1 MSVENGWLPRLE
13 PGKPVYQAIAD
24 AIAAD
29 IRSGALGAGAKLPPL
44 RLLAEQLGL
53 DFTTVSRAYG
63 EAQRRGL
70 VVGRVG
76 QGTFVQ
82 ARGAETPRAEPAEGG
97 LVDMAMNAPPPPAD
111 ATLLARLRQDMAEQ
125 MLAFPERRLMGYG
138 DNAGTEEDRA
148 AGLRWL
154 SGRLPGLGA
163 ERLLVCPGAQ
173 GALLALV
180 TSLAAAGDTILT
192 EELTYPGLRAL
203 AGQVGVRLVGVAMD
217 GDGLLPDSF
226 RAACRAHAPKAL
238 YINPTLHNPT
248 TVTLGADRRA
258 EIVDI
263 ARQHGVAIIE
273 DDAYGMLP
281 ENGPP
286 PLAAF
291 GPDVVH
297 YVAGLAKCLSPAL
310 RVGYLVAPDRRQALR
325 LTGALRATSLAAAP
339 LTAAVATRWI
349 TSGLADELRD
359 GIRAEARLRQ
369 RVAAEMLPP
378 GSYRSDPDAFHLWL
392 TLPEDWARADFVGQ
406 LRARRLLVAAAD
418 AFAVGDHVPQAVR
431 LCLGALADGA
441 ETRRALALV
450 ADLLDQSPTMT
461 LSVV

>member
-1 MSVENGWLPRLE
+1 METGWQPRLE

-24 AIAAD
+24 AIADD
-29 IRSGALGAGAKLPPL
+29 IRSGTLAAGVKLPPL

-70 VVGRVG
+70 VVGKVG

-82 ARGAETPRAEPAEGG
+82 SRPSESPRAEAAETAFI
-97 LVDMAMNAPPPPAD
+97 DMAMNAPPPPAD
-111 ATLLARLRQDMAEQ
+111 PALLARLRQDMAEQ
-125 MLAFPERRLMGYG
+125 LLAFPDRRLMGYG

-154 SGRLPGLGA
+154 AERLPGLSPD
-163 ERLLVCPGAQ
+163 RLLVCPGAQ

-180 TSLAAAGDTILT
+180 ASLAAAGDTILT
-192 EELTYPGLRAL
+192 EELTYPGMRAL
-203 AGQVGVRLVGVAMD
+203 AGQLGMRLAGVAMD
-217 GDGLLPDSF
+217 RDGLLPDSF
-226 RAACRAHAPKAL
+226 RAACRQHAPKAL

-248 TVTLGADRRA
+248 TITLSAERRA

-281 ENGPP
+281 EDGPP

-291 GPDVVH
+291 GPDVVYH
-297 YVAGLAKCLSPAL
+297 VAGLAKCLSPAL
-310 RVGYLVAPDRRQALR
+310 RVGYLVAPDRRHALR

-339 LTAAVATRWI
+339 LTASVATRWI
-349 TSGLADELRD
+349 MSGLAAEVRD
-359 GIRAEARLRQ
+359 GIRAAARLRQ
-369 RVAAEMLPP
+369 RVAAEMLPS

-392 TLPEDWARADFVGQ
+392 SLPEDWTRADFLGQ

-418 AFAVGDHVPQAVR
+418 AFAVGETAPQALR

-441 ETRRALALV
+441 ETRRVLAQV
-450 ADLLDQSPTMT
+450 ADLLDQPPTMA